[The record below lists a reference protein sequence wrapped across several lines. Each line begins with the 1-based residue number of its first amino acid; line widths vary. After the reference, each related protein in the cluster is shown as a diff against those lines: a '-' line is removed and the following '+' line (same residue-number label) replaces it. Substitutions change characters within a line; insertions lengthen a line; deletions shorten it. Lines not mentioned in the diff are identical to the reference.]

1 MNISEK
7 ILKLRKEKGLS
18 QEAFAEKLGVSR
30 QSVSKWE
37 SSGSLP
43 DIDKIIAMSEL
54 FGVSTDYLLKDEAV
68 EVPPEP
74 SPEAAP
80 EPEEKAEENEE
91 ETAKIMCSESTSQPD
106 LSETSPPKQKKEKKS
121 KRKLFKKIISVIL
134 VILIAVSAVLLPA
147 YSDEIQ
153 ELWWKLN
160 GGKIEYSYVLVHG
173 LGGWGEGS
181 GINEVAQYWGG
192 GAYDLKKNL
201 EAEGYTVHTPSIGPV
216 SSTWDRACELYA
228 QLTGT
233 RVDYGEAHSK
243 EHDHDRYGRIYTT
256 PLVENW
262 GEKVNGG
269 QKVKINLVGHSFGG
283 ATVRLLTSLL
293 EYGSEAE
300 VQATGNDTSPL
311 FTGGKG
317 DFVHSVTALCA
328 PHNGSTLTEVINTL
342 GSTVGISDTTDL
354 LMSLCFSVAGISSP
368 VDGIY
373 DFNLDQFG
381 IGETDAQ
388 FAIEALTAAGN
399 DHAAYDL
406 SPDGA
411 AELNKKIKTVEG
423 VYYFS
428 YAYSTTQKSMILGN
442 HTPTTSTL
450 PVLYPF
456 AIAMGAYTGTTD
468 GGISID
474 DSWKENDGLVNLVS
488 AQYPFGEEHT
498 AFPENEKDI
507 QTGIWYVAETREGDH
522 GTVIGLNAKNTPTL
536 NFYTELFEMID
547 NLK

>member
-68 EVPPEP
+68 EAPQELPPEL
-74 SPEAAP
+74 
-80 EPEEKAEENEE
+80 EEKSGKNEE
-91 ETAKIMCSESTSQPD
+91 DEKILCSENTSQPES
-106 LSETSPPKQKKEKKS
+106 SEPSAKKPEKEKKS
-121 KRKLFKKIISVIL
+121 KRKLLKKIISVIL
-134 VILIAVSAVLLPA
+134 VILIVVSAVLLPS
-147 YSDEIQ
+147 YSDKIKD
-153 ELWWKLN
+153 LWYELN

-181 GINEVAQYWGG
+181 GINNVASYWGG

-201 EAEGYTVHTPSIGPV
+201 EVDGYTVHTPSIGPV
-216 SSTWDRACELYA
+216 SSAWDRACELYA

-243 EHDHDRYGRIYTT
+243 EHNHDRYGKTYTT

-300 VQATGNDTSPL
+300 IQATGDNTSAL

-317 DFVHSVTALCA
+317 DYVHSVTALCA
-328 PHNGSTLTEVINTL
+328 PHNGSTLTEVLNTL
-342 GSTVGISDTTDL
+342 GSGVGISDTTDL
-354 LMSLCFSVAGISSP
+354 LMSLCFGLAGISTP
-368 VDGIY
+368 AEGLY
-373 DFNLDQFG
+373 DFGLDQFG
-381 IGETDAQ
+381 IGETDAHS
-388 FAIEALTAAGN
+388 AIDTLTSAGN

-428 YAYSTTQKSMILGN
+428 YAYSTTKQGSILGN
-442 HTPTTSTL
+442 HIPTTSTL

-456 AIAMGAYTGTTD
+456 ALAMGAYTGTTD

-498 AFPENEKDI
+498 AFPENEKDFR
-507 QTGIWYVAETREGDH
+507 TGVWYVAQTREGDH

-536 NFYTELFEMID
+536 NFYTELFKMIN
-547 NLK
+547 NLR

>member
-54 FGVSTDYLLKDEAV
+54 FGVSTDYLLKDEAT
-68 EVPPEP
+68 ETPCEP
-74 SPEAAP
+74 SMQEAP
-80 EPEEKAEENEE
+80 VPEENGEENNEE
-91 ETAKIMCSESTSQPD
+91 GSEILYSDNISQPAEN
-106 LSETSPPKQKKEKKS
+106 ETNKRNKKL
-121 KRKLFKKIISVIL
+121 LFKKIISVIL
-134 VILIAVSAVLLPA
+134 IVFIAVSAVLLPFH
-147 YSDEIQ
+147 SDKIKD
-153 ELWWKLN
+153 LWYELN

-173 LGGWGEGS
+173 LGGWGDGS
-181 GINEVAQYWGG
+181 GINNVATYWGG
-192 GAYDLKKNL
+192 GSYDLKQNL

-233 RVDYGEAHSK
+233 VVDYGEAHSK
-243 EHDHDRYGRIYTT
+243 EHNHERFGKTYTT

-262 GEKVNGG
+262 GQKVNGG
-269 QKVKINLVGHSFGG
+269 QTVKINLIGHSFGG
-283 ATVRLLTSLL
+283 AAVRLLASLM
-293 EYGSEAE
+293 EYGDEAEMKASGSEA
-300 VQATGNDTSPL
+300 SPL

-317 DFVHSVTALCA
+317 EYIHSVTALCA
-328 PHNGSTLTEVINTL
+328 PHNGSTLTEVLNTL
-342 GSTVGISDTTDL
+342 GSSAGVSDTTDL
-354 LMSLCFSVAGISSP
+354 LMSLCFGIAEISTP
-368 VDGIY
+368 INGIY
-373 DFNLDQFG
+373 DFNLDHFG
-381 IGETDAQ
+381 IDKADAQ
-388 FAIEALTAAGN
+388 QAIKELTASGT

-428 YAYSTTQKSMILGN
+428 YAYSTTQQGKILGN
-442 HTPTTSTL
+442 HIPKSSTL

-456 AIAMGAYTGTTD
+456 ALAMGAYTGTTD
-468 GGISID
+468 GGINID
-474 DSWKENDGLVNLVS
+474 DAWKKNDGLVNVVS
-488 AQYPFGEEHT
+488 AQYPFGESHA
-498 AFPENEKDI
+498 AFPEDEKDF
-507 QTGIWYVAETREGDH
+507 QPGIWYVAETRDGDH
-522 GTVIGLNAKNTPTL
+522 GTVIGLNAKNKPTL
-536 NFYTELFEMID
+536 NFYIELFETID
-547 NLK
+547 SLK